1 MYTRKPLTA
10 KRKAQLKT
18 REAISALLIAQGWQ
32 KDNYGNFKKEIG
44 GNPYRYK
51 FEDNVLRYET
61 KIGDYWS
68 RVKSG
73 YWKDL
78 IIVGDKITGW
88 KG

>member
-18 REAISALLIAQGWQ
+18 REAVAALLTAQGWK
-32 KDNYGNFKKEIG
+32 KDNYGNFKKEQAG
-44 GNPYRYK
+44 DQYRYK

-78 IIVGDKITGW
+78 EIVDEKIVGW
-88 KG
+88 K